1 MSIRTMMNAIR
12 KKTESSSY
20 LDSKLLKPTGYIDTG
35 CLAVNRIISGSVY
48 NGVPEGRITTF
59 FGESGCVPADR
70 NVKILVKLN
79 KKNSKYLATK
89 TGYSASEFNCPYAK
103 KIEWLEHVGFSLC
116 EISREIKLSRQSLI
130 KIKKNTTSNVRHAT
144 KDKIDSFID
153 RNTYNCKIGNL
164 DYVIDNSA
172 PLLIK
177 TPNVFTTC
185 GHVINKGLKPCIKI
199 TTKHTQIVCSN
210 DHLIKTADWIFAENL
225 IAGDCLATEY
235 GLEPISNIE
244 KVANQTCFDIEIFN
258 DDNCYYIDDVVS
270 HNSGKSRIVA
280 QIIINA
286 LTKNNYDI
294 ILYFDSEGGALYDL
308 IKNTGADLS
317 KIEHIVIANTEEAMI
332 KMLSAYAE
340 IEAEIKD
347 IDEKNKVIQAK
358 NEKIQAKLDK
368 QAKKAKKGEV
378 VTAAVGLDARAKVEE
393 EDNEGTELKPL
404 LVAPKVMSVLDSFGM
419 LVSSKLL
426 NDATEKD
433 KMVQDM
439 GSGARIKNNFIKS
452 MTIPVLKTN
461 APLIIL
467 NHIYDNP
474 GAMYATKI
482 KDQPGGKG
490 LQFASAVIVQ
500 STKTLEKDKTE
511 GGLVE
516 GNSYFKGNMIKYFT
530 TKNRLVKLG
539 YEAEMFVDLNYG
551 ISKYDGLIEDAKR
564 YGYIT
569 GPTKGRYLVPKYS
582 DKAVT
587 REDLLTNDEIWN
599 SFIKEFNEKSEKDMQ
614 YGSGDSQMVD
624 VEESED
630 SEEFD
635 ENDSIEQEK

>member
-1 MSIRTMMNAIR
+1 MNAIR

-59 FGESGCVPADR
+59 FGESGCVPSNR
-70 NVKILVKLN
+70 TVKILVKLN
-79 KKNSKYLATK
+79 TKNSKYLETR
-89 TGYSASEFNCPYAK
+89 TGYSASEFNCSYAK

-116 EISREIKLSRQSLI
+116 EISKEIKLARQSLI
-130 KIKKNTTSNVRHAT
+130 KIKQDTIVNVRHAT
-144 KDKIDSFID
+144 REKIDSFID
-153 RNTYNCKIGNL
+153 RNTYNCQIGNL

-177 TPNVFTTC
+177 TPNIFTTC
-185 GHVINKGLKPCIKI
+185 GHTINKGMKPCKEF
-199 TTKHTQIVCSN
+199 TTKHTKLVCSN
-210 DHLIKTADWIFAENL
+210 DHLVKTTDWIFAENL
-225 IAGDCLATEY
+225 IVGDCLATEY
-235 GLEPISNIE
+235 GLEPILTIKKSD
-244 KVANQTCFDIEIFN
+244 KQTCFDIEIFD
-258 DDNCYYIDDVVS
+258 DDNCYYINDVVS

-317 KIEHIVIANTEEAMI
+317 KIEHIVIANTEEAMV

-340 IEAEIKD
+340 IEAEIKN
-347 IDEKNKVIQAK
+347 IDEQNKVILAK

-368 QAKKAKKGEV
+368 LAKKAKKGDITIPV
-378 VTAAVGLDARAKVEE
+378 VTDVKT
-393 EDNEGTELKPL
+393 EDDDDGTELKPL
-404 LVAPKVMSVLDSFGM
+404 LVAPKILCVLDSFGM

-426 NDATEKD
+426 LDATVKD

-439 GSGARIKNNFIKS
+439 GLGARIKNNFIKS

-461 APLIIL
+461 AALIVL

-539 YEAEMFVDLNYG
+539 YEAEMFVDLNHG

-569 GPTKGRYLVPKYS
+569 GPTKGRYMVPKYS

-587 REDLLTNDEIWN
+587 HADLLINDDIWN

-614 YGSGDSQMVD
+614 YGSGDGQMVD
-624 VEESED
+624 VEESEE
-630 SEEFD
+630 SEEFN
-635 ENDSIEQEK
+635 ENDSIE